1 MLANYHWL
9 DEYQFLY
16 WYLSE
21 SFSVGIEI
29 ITNNSE
35 VF

>member
-21 SFSVGIEI
+21 AFSVGIKI

-35 VF
+35 IF